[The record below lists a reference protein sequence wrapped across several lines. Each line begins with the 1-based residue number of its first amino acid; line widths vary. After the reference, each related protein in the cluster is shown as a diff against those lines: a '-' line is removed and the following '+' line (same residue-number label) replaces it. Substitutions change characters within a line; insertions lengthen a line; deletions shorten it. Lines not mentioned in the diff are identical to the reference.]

1 MNNVLPTLMTL
12 LRKSRRHLVYGSI
25 AALTVGLEG
34 FFGSIVFNCPCK
46 GHFAYGLAFLW
57 APALFLF
64 LAGILLDRNLWRRR
78 PRRDQERKRKAFAR
92 RYFKG
97 LIWTLNVLVRAS
109 IAPVAWLVFSF
120 LQQQYYTCAYF
131 GPPLGSEVIMWNK
144 THECNF
150 HVAPR
155 TKLLEESFKTR
166 SQVAGWSLMLIAMSV
181 FFTSACI
188 RRCIQKERHLQIPS
202 LEYYHHVEAKAALE
216 NFHAKAKELAKR
228 EAKKEIR
235 FLFVKAENKDFMSCI
250 QDVGEEIEA
259 KYGPFLQIPPESSFL
274 HAPCKCHTRP
284 PSLSANFSNFKS
296 HLFQMEPILGAVLK
310 HRSRSVSTA
319 HSVHCRCSKRL
330 RTPVAWRGSN
340 YIDKMPS
347 IQANKTSTLR
357 LFYLLT

>member
-12 LRKSRRHLVYGSI
+12 LKKSRRHLVYGSI

-46 GHFAYGLAFLW
+46 GHYAYGLAFLW
-57 APALFLF
+57 APALCLF
-64 LAGILLDRNLWRRR
+64 LAGILLDRNLWRRC

-97 LIWTLNVLVRAS
+97 LIWTLDVLVRAS

-144 THECNF
+144 THKCHF
-150 HVAPR
+150 DAGSR

-181 FFTSACI
+181 FFTSVCI
-188 RRCIQKERHLQIPS
+188 RRCIQKGRHLQIPS

-216 NFHAKAKELAKR
+216 HFHAKAKELAKR
-228 EAKKEIR
+228 EAKKEIH
-235 FLFVKAENKDFMSCI
+235 FLFVKAENKDFISCI
-250 QDVGEEIEA
+250 QDVGEGIES
-259 KYGPFLQIPPESSFL
+259 KYGPFFQIPPESPSYTPPVSATQDLPHSPPTSPISKPLISDGTDVMSSLETQESICVDGAQCSLQMLEAHKNASGLARVKL
-274 HAPCKCHTRP
+274 HRQDA
-284 PSLSANFSNFKS
+284 F
-296 HLFQMEPILGAVLK
+296 I
-310 HRSRSVSTA
+310 
-319 HSVHCRCSKRL
+319 
-330 RTPVAWRGSN
+330 
-340 YIDKMPS
+340 
-347 IQANKTSTLR
+347 TSQ
-357 LFYLLT
+357 

>member
-64 LAGILLDRNLWRRR
+64 LAGILLDRNLWRSR
-78 PRRDQERKRKAFAR
+78 PRRDQERKRTAFAR

-97 LIWTLNVLVRAS
+97 LIWTLDVLVRAS

-150 HVAPR
+150 HVGSR

-188 RRCIQKERHLQIPS
+188 RRCIQKGRHLQIPS

-216 NFHAKAKELAKR
+216 HFHAKAKELAKR
-228 EAKKEIR
+228 EAKKEIH

-250 QDVGEEIEA
+250 QDVGEEIET
-259 KYGPFLQIPPESSFL
+259 KYGPFLQIPPESPSYTPPVSATQDLPHFPPTSPISRPLISDGTDIMSSLETQQSICVDGAQCSLQMLEASKNASGLARVKL
-274 HAPCKCHTRP
+274 HRQDAF
-284 PSLSANFSNFKS
+284 N
-296 HLFQMEPILGAVLK
+296 
-310 HRSRSVSTA
+310 
-319 HSVHCRCSKRL
+319 
-330 RTPVAWRGSN
+330 
-340 YIDKMPS
+340 
-347 IQANKTSTLR
+347 TSQ
-357 LFYLLT
+357 